1 MLVTK
6 KDHYMDECPNLLQHY
21 ILKVIDVRPDGICG
35 YKEII
40 ALIGQGEESW
50 ALIHQDSIWELQT

>member
-1 MLVTK
+1 
-6 KDHYMDECPNLLQHY
+6 MDECPNLLQHY